1 MAWELGDHNRIVKT
15 AAFTII
21 EPITLLDGL
30 NFNCLYARR
39 SCATFCGMD
48 LQSLLNGLLMYA
60 CFLPVLT
67 FHEFAHA
74 WVASKRGDDTARN
87 QGRVSLNPG
96 VHIDMVGT
104 IVLPLLSIFLTS
116 IGSGLAGFIIG
127 WGKPVPVNINNL
139 RQPRLDDSLIA
150 MAGPA
155 MNVLLAIGLLAV
167 AKIGIIAEIPLITQ
181 SAVQIA
187 FISLFLCFFNLLPIP
202 PLDGSHV
209 VAHLL
214 RLKWETYFKMMPY
227 GFIMVLIAWQ
237 IDAVRTVVSVATAT
251 TFSLIAALFQLT

>member
-1 MAWELGDHNRIVKT
+1 
-15 AAFTII
+15 
-21 EPITLLDGL
+21 
-30 NFNCLYARR
+30 
-39 SCATFCGMD
+39 MD

-87 QGRVSLNPG
+87 QGRVSLNPA
-96 VHIDMVGT
+96 VHIDPVGT
-104 IVLPLLSIFLTS
+104 IALPILSIFLTS
-116 IGSGLAGFIIG
+116 VSSPLAGFIIG

-150 MAGPA
+150 MAGPI
-155 MNVLLAIGLLAV
+155 MNILLAIGLLAV
-167 AKIGIIAEIPLITQ
+167 AKIGILANVPLITQ

-209 VAHLL
+209 AAHLL
-214 RLKWETYFKMMPY
+214 QLKWETYFRMVPY
-227 GFIMVLIAWQ
+227 GCILVILAWQ
-237 IDAVRTVVSVATAT
+237 IDGVRQMVSIATSF
-251 TFSLIAALFQLT
+251 TFALIASLFGLE